1 MITKPT
7 VLTKVVDN
15 NLCIGCGV
23 CVQAC
28 PSSALSMTWNTHGF
42 LVASSTDN
50 SCNSDGACIKVCPFN
65 PEPSAHVA
73 DESILGSAIFPNAK
87 YNDKKLG
94 RYTGLYAGYSNVFR
108 KTSSSG
114 GAATYIFKEILN
126 RNIADKIVV
135 ITESVDGSE
144 YYEYRMISNVD
155 EIQKSSKTKYYPV
168 SLATVFEDINNFDGK
183 VAIAGVGCFIKAI
196 RLAQVNNQHLRDKIT
211 FLVGIICGGVKSR
224 FFTEY
229 LASKAGVDSKN
240 ISNPDYRIKDQN
252 STASDYSFGCVDK
265 SDEMLKTIK
274 MKSVGDM
281 WGTGLFKANACDYCD
296 DVTTELADVSLGDA
310 WIEPFSNDGLGTN
323 VIITRSQVAD
333 VIVREGAS
341 KGELELE
348 ELDSNKMISSQRGSF
363 THRHD
368 GIGIRIIEA
377 KMFGKTI
384 PKKRISN
391 LLFGLD
397 VLFVQIFRRMARRKS
412 LELWALEANATSFDA
427 GMRRTLYMLR
437 FFTRVNHFKKRV
449 YEKLKGASQ

>member
-15 NLCIGCGV
+15 DLCIGCGV

-28 PSSALSMTWNTHGF
+28 PSSALTMTWNAHGF
-42 LVASSTDN
+42 LVASSTDK
-50 SCNSDGACIKVCPFN
+50 SCSSDGACIKVCPFN
-65 PEPSAHVA
+65 PDPSADAA
-73 DESILGSAIFPNAK
+73 DESVLGNAIFPNAK
-87 YNDKKLG
+87 NNDKKLG
-94 RYTGLYAGYSNVFR
+94 RYIGLYAGYSKLFR
-108 KTSSSG
+108 ETSSSG

-126 RNIADKIVV
+126 RNIADRIVV

-144 YYEYRMISNVD
+144 YYQYRVISNVD
-155 EIQKSSKTKYYPV
+155 EIQRSSKTKYYPV

-183 VAIAGVGCFIKAI
+183 VSVAGVGCFIKAI
-196 RLAQVNNQHLRDKIT
+196 RLAQINNQQLKEKIT

-229 LASKAGVDSKN
+229 LASKAGVGPKN
-240 ISNPDYRIKDQN
+240 ISNPDYRIKDEN

-265 SDEMLKTIK
+265 SDEKLKTIK

-341 KGELELE
+341 RGELELE
-348 ELDSNKMISSQRGSF
+348 ELDSDKMISSQRGSF

-368 GIGIRIIEA
+368 GMGIRIIEA
-377 KMFGKTI
+377 KIFGKTI
-384 PKKRISN
+384 PKKRVSN
-391 LLFGLD
+391 LLFSLD
-397 VLFVQIFRRMARRKS
+397 VLFVQIFRRVVRRKS

-449 YEKLKGASQ
+449 YERLKGAS